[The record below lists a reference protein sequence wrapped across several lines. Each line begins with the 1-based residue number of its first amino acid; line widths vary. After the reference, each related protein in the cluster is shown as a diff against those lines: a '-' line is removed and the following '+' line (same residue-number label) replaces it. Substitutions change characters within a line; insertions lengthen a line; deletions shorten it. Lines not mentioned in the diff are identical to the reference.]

1 MTCNIYNINSAKKAV
16 KNCTYSISEGR
27 TNGLLPAG
35 KYTFDATGKM
45 VIETVEPEEPE
56 VTPAPEV
63 KNGLYTDADGEI
75 RYYEEGVAVY
85 AGLVQDA
92 DGNYYYIN
100 STKKAVKNCTYIER
114 NVLSEFNSSNTELLN
129 VEQVKKKL
137 LSLKYI
143 RDELAEW
150 ENC

>member
-63 KNGLYTDADGEI
+63 KNGLYTDADG
-75 RYYEEGVAVY
+75 
-85 AGLVQDA
+85 
-92 DGNYYYIN
+92 NYYYIN